1 MRWVKE
7 NDDIESETWGFF
19 IILDDDVSC
28 QSYPKHKIQVLDTIW
43 EEDEEYNYDNDNENE
58 NKKNKNKKI
67 DAIDMICFYAVRT
80 SFTFALAFAIFY
92 LID

>member
-7 NDDIESETWGFF
+7 NIDIESETWGFF
-19 IILDDDVSC
+19 IILDDDNNG
-28 QSYPKHKIQVLDTIW
+28 YPKQKIQVFDTNW
-43 EEDEEYNYDNDNENE
+43 EEEEEYNYDNDNENE
-58 NKKNKNKKI
+58 NKKNKKI

-80 SFTFALAFAIFY
+80 SFTFAIAFAVYY

>member
-1 MRWVKE
+1 VKE

-19 IILDDDVSC
+19 IILDDDNNG
-28 QSYPKHKIQVLDTIW
+28 YPKHKIQVLDTIW